1 MRKWL
6 VIGAAT
12 ALVALAVAVLWPRES
27 SSLAPV
33 AAAAGSSA
41 ARVLPD
47 FAPVE
52 VSSGSSE
59 GLTLTG
65 RVLDAAGRPVAGA
78 DVFLAASAQKTLTS
92 VRCDECGLA
101 LLACPARESGPH
113 ALAFFEQARG
123 FLQPKAT
130 ARTDAQGRFRFE
142 HLAGV
147 SFSVWARAAGFG
159 AAMHERA
166 APGEPVDLYL
176 PPLRSIG
183 GQVVD
188 DSGQPVA
195 GARVHAVSRKVP
207 LPSEAVT
214 GKDGTFT
221 LPELGEGPFYLLAT
235 AEGFLP
241 SVEPQVEAG
250 PRLVR
255 LRLEPSRTLEVRVTR
270 QGAPAEATV
279 RLKAD
284 HLAREARAEG
294 GVVRFE
300 GLYPDELVVTAE
312 AGKLGSVPRTLSL
325 SERLTQVTLELEDA
339 GTLLVTVVD
348 ETGEPVPSPEL
359 VLRSVR
365 GQPIQSQK
373 PSTGALVQFGPLAVG
388 DYVLE
393 GHAEGFRDAELPA
406 RVKPGETTL
415 ELELARATLISGQ
428 VLDQYGRPAPNV
440 SVLVQPTGDT
450 VLADAEGRFSAPVP
464 TPGLYE
470 LHAHHSEWGGGLAK
484 ATAPAEG
491 VKLEL
496 EPGAAVE
503 VTVLT
508 EGRRVEGAD
517 VMLWLENEGVF
528 RSDNPSGSDGLV
540 PMRGLPPGTYSMVAT
555 HPDYLPSEPQ
565 KVTVADGQ
573 TQRVTVSLAQGASI
587 RGEVVDARGAPVA
600 GASVSVLP
608 RLAEPVTS
616 DAQGHFEVR
625 ALKPGRPFLLEAR
638 HPGYDQRERVQASA
652 GEDSVKL
659 VMEARGLFR
668 GRVVSSD
675 GAPVRRFRLDEHDVS
690 STDGRFEVALPLA
703 GDRVIVS
710 VEAAGFE
717 PLMVDKPARP
727 ELGDLVLER
736 APTVTGRVR
745 DEGGGPVADAV
756 VSCDACE
763 DSVMTGPDGHFVLPS
778 PPFVAKF
785 NVSARKGK
793 LSASAPA
800 SREGTP
806 TPVELVLK
814 PATRLYGTV
823 YQEDGRP
830 AAGFPLEGVNS
841 DRGEPLSIVTGP
853 DGRYSVDVSPGHYR
867 FALGQMR
874 EFSGEP
880 ALLVQVAGGEQR
892 LDLGP
897 APGTASLTVQL
908 KPAQGRALW
917 VLSGDLGGVGNLP
930 KELMRTR
937 YGQLLYQPRGER
949 VTLQGLPPGRYT
961 LVWGH
966 FHVDTEE
973 GPVVRTVDVPS
984 SADVVLTP

>member
-1 MRKWL
+1 
-6 VIGAAT
+6 VD
-12 ALVALAVAVLWPRES
+12 
-27 SSLAPV
+27 
-33 AAAAGSSA
+33 SSA

-47 FAPVE
+47 FEAVE
-52 VSSGSSE
+52 VSSGEAE

-65 RVLDAAGRPVAGA
+65 RVLDSTGRPVAGA
-78 DVFLAASAQKTLTS
+78 DVFLSASAQKTLNS
-92 VRCDECGLA
+92 VRCDECGQA
-101 LLACPARESGPH
+101 LLTCPARESGLH

-142 HLAGV
+142 RLAGV
-147 SFSVWARAAGFG
+147 SFSVWARAPGFG
-159 AAMHERA
+159 AAMRERA
-166 APGEPVDLYL
+166 APGEPVELYL

-188 DSGQPVA
+188 GAGRGLP
-195 GARVHAVSRKVP
+195 GARVYAVSRKVP
-207 LPSEAVT
+207 LPSETVA
-214 GKDGTFT
+214 G
-221 LPELGEGPFYLLAT
+221 PEGSFSLSGLGEGPFYVLAT

-241 SVEPQVEAG
+241 AVESLVEAG
-250 PRLVR
+250 PQPVR
-255 LRLEPSRTLEVRVTR
+255 LRLETSRTLEVRVTR
-270 QGAPAEATV
+270 QGTPVTATV

-294 GVVRFE
+294 GVARFE

-312 AGKLGSVPRTLSL
+312 AGKLGAIPRTLTL
-325 SERLTQVTLELEDA
+325 SESLTQVTLELEDA

-348 ETGEPVPSPEL
+348 ESGEPVASPEL
-359 VLRSVR
+359 VLRTAR
-365 GQPIQSQK
+365 GKPIQSQK

-393 GHAEGFRDAELPA
+393 GKAQGYRDAQLPA
-406 RVKPGETTL
+406 RVKQGETSL
-415 ELELARATLISGQ
+415 ELELARATMISGQ

-440 SVLVQPTGDT
+440 SVLVQPTGDAVT
-450 VLADAEGRFSAPVP
+450 ADGEGHFTAAVP

-470 LHAHHSEWGGGLAK
+470 LHAHHSEWGGGQVK

-496 EPGAAVE
+496 EPRAALE
-503 VTVLT
+503 VTVMG
-508 EGRRVEGAD
+508 EGRRLEGAD
-517 VMLWLENEGVF
+517 VVLWVDNENIF
-528 RSDNPSGSDGLV
+528 RSDTSSGPDGLV

-573 TQRVTVSLAQGASI
+573 TQKVTVALAPGAAI

-608 RLAEPVTS
+608 RLAQPVTS
-616 DAQGHFEVR
+616 NAQGHFELR
-625 ALKPGRPFLLEAR
+625 ALKPGRPFLVEAR
-638 HPGYDQRERVQASA
+638 HPGYDQRERVQATP
-652 GEDSVKL
+652 GEGSVKV
-659 VMEARGLFR
+659 VMEARSVFR
-668 GRVVSSD
+668 GRVVASD
-675 GAPVRRFRLDEHDVS
+675 GEPVRRFRLDEHDVS
-690 STDGRFEVALPLA
+690 SADGRFEVALPVA

-717 PLMVDKPARP
+717 PLMVDKPAQP
-727 ELGDLVLER
+727 DLGDLVLER

-763 DSVMTGPDGHFVLPS
+763 DSVMSGPDGTFVLPS

-793 LSASAPA
+793 LSGSAPA

-806 TPVELVLK
+806 TTVELVLK

-823 YQEDGRP
+823 YQQDGRP
-830 AAGFPLEGVNS
+830 AAGFQLEGVHG

-880 ALLVQVAGGEQR
+880 ALLVQVGGGEQR

-917 VLSGDLGGVGNLP
+917 VLAGDLGGVGNPP
-930 KELMRTR
+930 KELMRAR

-949 VTLQGLPPGRYT
+949 VTLEGLPPGRYT

-966 FHVDTEE
+966 FHVDSEE